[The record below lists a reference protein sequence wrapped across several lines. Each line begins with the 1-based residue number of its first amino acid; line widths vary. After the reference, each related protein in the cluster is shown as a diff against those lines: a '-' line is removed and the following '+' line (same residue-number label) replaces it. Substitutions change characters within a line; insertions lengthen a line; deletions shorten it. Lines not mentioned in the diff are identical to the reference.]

1 MSTSVKPIPEDYAVI
16 TPYLTFQNTAK
27 AIEFYKTVFGATEVM
42 RLESPDG
49 GIGHAEIAIGG
60 CKLMLSDE
68 CPMASVTVAPQK
80 LAGSPVAIHLY
91 VENVD
96 AVIAHAAFEGSQI
109 LSSPQDHFYGD
120 RGGVLRDPFGHI
132 WYIATRVENVSPAEM
147 KKRADAFA
155 KKMQKEMATAAK

>member
-1 MSTSVKPIPEDYAVI
+1 MSTSVKPIPDDYAVI

-27 AIEFYKTVFGATEVM
+27 AIEFYKTVFGAVEVM
-42 RLESPDG
+42 RLDNGNG

-68 CPMASVTVAPQK
+68 CPMAAVTLAPQK

-96 AVIAHAAFEGSQI
+96 AIVAHAAFEGSQI

-120 RGGVLRDPFGHI
+120 RGAVLRDPFGHI
-132 WYIATRVENVSPAEM
+132 WYIATRVEEVSPQEM
-147 KKRADAFA
+147 QKRADAFT
-155 KKMQKEMATAAK
+155 KKMQKEKAGSAK